1 MTTYRKVVFANGE
14 LYHVYNRGVERR
26 PVFTNKR
33 EYGRAFDTLKFYRFS
48 DLPLRL
54 SKFLVIPES
63 ERLEL
68 ITNISKHD
76 KIVEIIA
83 YCLMPNHF
91 HFLLK
96 QTQTNGISR
105 FLANFTNSY
114 TKYFNTKRNRVGP
127 LFQGLFKAVH
137 IETDEQFIHVSR
149 YIHLNPVSSF
159 IIKIEELE
167 NYQWSSFPEYMN
179 KTSEVICYTKPILD
193 YFSSVEK
200 YRQFVFDQA
209 SYAQELDKIKH
220 LIFDESIHVPS

>member
-1 MTTYRKVVFANGE
+1 MTTYRKVVFANNQ

-26 PVFTNKR
+26 PVFTNTR
-33 EYGRAFDTLKFYRFS
+33 EYRRALEALKFYRYS

-54 SKFLVIPES
+54 SKFLVIPEA
-63 ERLEL
+63 ERSEL
-68 ITNISKHD
+68 ISKISKHS
-76 KIVEIIA
+76 KLVEIIT

-96 QTQTNGISR
+96 QTQVNGISE

-114 TKYFNTKRNRVGP
+114 TKYFNTKHDRVGP

-137 IETDEQFIHVSR
+137 IETDMQFIHVSR

-179 KTSEVICYTKPILD
+179 KTSDVICYTKPILD
-193 YFSSVEK
+193 FFSSVEK
-200 YRQFVFDQA
+200 YRQFIFDQA
-209 SYAQELDKIKH
+209 SYAQELEKIKH
-220 LIFDESIHVPS
+220 LIFE

>member
-1 MTTYRKVVFANGE
+1 MATYRKVVFANDE
-14 LYHVYNRGVERR
+14 IYHVYNRGVERR

-33 EYGRAFDTLKFYRFS
+33 EYGRAFDALKFYRFS

-54 SKFLVIPES
+54 SKFLVIPEN
-63 ERLEL
+63 ERSEL

-76 KIVEIIA
+76 KLIEIIA

-96 QTQTNGISR
+96 QTRVNGISR

-114 TKYFNTKRNRVGP
+114 TKYFNTKHDRVGP

-149 YIHLNPVSSF
+149 YIHLNPVSAF
-159 IIKIEELE
+159 IVKVEELG
-167 NYQWSSFPEYMN
+167 NYQWSSYPEYMN
-179 KTSEVICYTKPILD
+179 KTSEGICNTRPILD
-193 YFSSVEK
+193 FFSSVEN

-220 LIFDESIHVPS
+220 LIFE